1 MALLSS
7 SAFFLIYFPGNVD
20 AGLIEE
26 YDTPTRLLENKS
38 SSFAKLVAEYT
49 VRSHSNL
56 ENAGDIWTSKHAC
69 CTGQKLQLK
78 ILRDND
84 DN

>member
-1 MALLSS
+1 MTLLTS

-20 AGLIEE
+20 AGLVEE

-56 ENAGDIWTSKHAC
+56 ENAGDI
-69 CTGQKLQLK
+69 
-78 ILRDND
+78 
-84 DN
+84 